1 MSENPTAPQ
10 LQQATP
16 FEEALALGETAKANG
31 GTLVMDIYTGH
42 PNPDSPDG
50 QWREAAPDHD
60 ALTAAIKRAPFDVT
74 RPPKIS
80 DKEGTWPYW
89 ARVTGIK
96 PLAAAVKAADAAEA
110 SWDQMDADYR
120 AAEIALAEFEREA
133 RTTAQVACN
142 AGKPSPLGASLIK
155 RHRELRDTVTLYEQV
170 MGRTTTGAIGGK
182 PPQIGQII
190 VADAQVARPEAHR
203 RDVLAGRRPHRPR
216 GGRAAGP

>member
-10 LQQATP
+10 LQKATP
-16 FEEALALGETAKANG
+16 FEESLALGETAKANG
-31 GTLVMDIYTGH
+31 GTLVMDFYKAH

-60 ALTAAIKRAPFDVT
+60 ALAAAIKRAPFDAT
-74 RPPKIS
+74 RPPKIT

-96 PLAAAVKAADAAEA
+96 PLATAVKAADAAEA

-170 MGRTTTGAIGGK
+170 MGRTPMGAIGGK
-182 PPQIGQII
+182 PPQVSRTWAGTPSG
-190 VADAQVARPEAHR
+190 ARTQR
-203 RDVLAGRRPHRPR
+203 CWGRF
-216 GGRAAGP
+216 RARTR